1 MPSYILVRGPNSIA
15 ADVRWKI
22 DIELIECLA
31 FINLYTT
38 WDKYFTAGN
47 LLQ

>member
-1 MPSYILVRGPNSIA
+1 MPSYIFVRAPNSIA

-31 FINLYTT
+31 FINLHAM
-38 WDKYFTAGN
+38 WDK
-47 LLQ
+47 